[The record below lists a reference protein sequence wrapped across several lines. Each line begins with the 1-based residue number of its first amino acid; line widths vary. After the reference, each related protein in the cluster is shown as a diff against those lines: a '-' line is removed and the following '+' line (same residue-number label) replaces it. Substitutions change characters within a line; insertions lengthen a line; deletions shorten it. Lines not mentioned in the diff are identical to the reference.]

1 MIEIEFTPEELRE
14 MGWDGDPDTLESFII
29 RVKSALA
36 LGWDR
41 FEMSLDE
48 FEEQQQGEEE
58 LSLNDRRKR
67 AEEAGWDEE
76 EMSLEEFEDYF
87 L

>member
-1 MIEIEFTPEELRE
+1 MNDLEFTPQELMD
-14 MGWDGDPDTLESFII
+14 MGWDGNPQTLESFLI

-41 FEMSLDE
+41 FEMTLDE
-48 FEEQQQGEEE
+48 FEEQQDDEE
-58 LSLNDRRKR
+58 LSIDERRKR

>member
-14 MGWDGDPDTLESFII
+14 MGWDGNPDTLDSFIM
-29 RVKSALA
+29 RVKAALA

-48 FEEQQQGEEE
+48 FEEQQEGEEE

-67 AEEAGWDEE
+67 AEETGWDEE

>member
-1 MIEIEFTPEELRE
+1 
-14 MGWDGDPDTLESFII
+14 
-29 RVKSALA
+29 
-36 LGWDR
+36 
-41 FEMSLDE
+41 MSLDE